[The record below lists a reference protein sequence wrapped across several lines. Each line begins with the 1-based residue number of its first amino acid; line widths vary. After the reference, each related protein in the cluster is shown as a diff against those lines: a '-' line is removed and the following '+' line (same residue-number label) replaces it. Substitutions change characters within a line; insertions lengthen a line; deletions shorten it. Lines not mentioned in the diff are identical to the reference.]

1 MKEIAG
7 VNSDTFTILI
17 VDDIALNLLLL
28 DKMLKPFDFQIVK
41 AANGREALET
51 IQSRIGTPGSIDL
64 AIVDLMMPDI
74 DGFKVI
80 EHVRNG
86 CDNAEFRIPA
96 QSKSDLPILILSGM
110 NFGEDIERG
119 LALGANQ
126 FITNSSAGSGLR
138 CRSAPAGSR
147 RWGSLP
153 ARCPD
158 HPGCARCCPPWA

>member
-1 MKEIAG
+1 MKIIFNVDEIYKQQPKKMKEIAG

-51 IQSRIGTPGSIDL
+51 IQSRIGTPGCIDL

-86 CDNAEFRIPA
+86 CDNAEL
-96 QSKSDLPILILSGM
+96 SLIH
-110 NFGEDIERG
+110 I
-119 LALGANQ
+119 
-126 FITNSSAGSGLR
+126 
-138 CRSAPAGSR
+138 
-147 RWGSLP
+147 
-153 ARCPD
+153 
-158 HPGCARCCPPWA
+158 

>member
-64 AIVDLMMPDI
+64 AIVDLMMPEV
-74 DGFKVI
+74 DGFQVI
-80 EHVRNG
+80 ESLRKG
-86 CDNAEFRIPA
+86 YEMEGNAVPPQNKTA
-96 QSKSDLPILILSGM
+96 LPLIILSGLS
-110 NFGEDIERG
+110 FEEDVKKG
-119 LALGANQ
+119 LALGANHYLTKPIVMNKLYDTVTQ
-126 FITNSSAGSGLR
+126 LLTEKVEAEK
-138 CRSAPAGSR
+138 
-147 RWGSLP
+147 
-153 ARCPD
+153 
-158 HPGCARCCPPWA
+158 

>member
-1 MKEIAG
+1 MKIIFNVNEIYKQQPKKMKEIAG

-51 IQSRIGTPGSIDL
+51 IQSRIGTPDSIDL

-80 EHVRNG
+80 
-86 CDNAEFRIPA
+86 
-96 QSKSDLPILILSGM
+96 
-110 NFGEDIERG
+110 
-119 LALGANQ
+119 
-126 FITNSSAGSGLR
+126 
-138 CRSAPAGSR
+138 
-147 RWGSLP
+147 
-153 ARCPD
+153 
-158 HPGCARCCPPWA
+158 